1 MVINMKKYPQCMM
14 CAHVFGRSCK
24 KIGKVIPDPIYN
36 NEEKCQSFKSLDDEE
51 LYVEDSCCN
60 ENSRY
65 YEQK

>member
-1 MVINMKKYPQCMM
+1 MKKYPKCML

-24 KIGKVIPDPIYN
+24 KMGKIIPDEIYN
-36 NEEKCQSFKSLDDEE
+36 NEVECTLFKSLDDEE